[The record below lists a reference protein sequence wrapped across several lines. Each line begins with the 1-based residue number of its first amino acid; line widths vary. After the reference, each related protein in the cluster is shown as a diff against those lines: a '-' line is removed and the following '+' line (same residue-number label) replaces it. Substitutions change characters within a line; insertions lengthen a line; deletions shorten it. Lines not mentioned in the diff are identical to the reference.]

1 MAGDPVRFFLS
12 GWPWRSLAYVAGTVV
27 VATAVGFA
35 MLPVMLFPPALVL
48 AGLPVGALER
58 RRLSLLNG
66 VPAGSPHAAAPSG
79 WLRRRLGEGATWREL
94 GYTLCLLSALVV
106 VDLIG
111 LFALFV
117 ALLLLCLPLLVMLHG
132 MVQLHLR
139 LGSMIIDSPGK
150 ALIAAGG
157 VGLPA
162 VIITIYALC
171 VLAGAQAAFAR
182 WLLTPTDA
190 ERAEELAASRTR
202 LVDAFEAERR
212 RIERDLHDGAQQ
224 HLVLLSMKL
233 GLAELELGDVDPR
246 AGELVGEA
254 HQQARQALAAIREQI
269 HGIHPQVLADFGLRA
284 AVEELA
290 DRCPIAVRL
299 DLDVEPRPTA
309 AVESTAY
316 FFVSEAV
323 TNAVRHAQADRVTV
337 SGRIA
342 DGRLRLAVT
351 DNGRGGADASRG
363 SGLRGLADRVAVMD
377 GTLDVISPA
386 GGPTTLRMELPCRSA

>member
-1 MAGDPVRFFLS
+1 MAGNPFRFFLS
-12 GWPWRSLAYVAGTVV
+12 RWPWRSLAYLAGTVV
-27 VATAVGFA
+27 VATVVGFA

-58 RRLSLLNG
+58 RRLGLLNR

-79 WLRRRLGEGATWREL
+79 WLRRRLCEGATWREF
-94 GYTLCLLSALVV
+94 GYTLCLLSVLLV

-117 ALLLLCLPLLVMLHG
+117 ALLLLCLPLFGMLHG

-150 ALIAAGG
+150 ALLAAGG

-162 VIITIYALC
+162 TIVTIYALC

-190 ERAEELAASRTR
+190 ERVDELAASRTR
-202 LVDAFEAERR
+202 LVNAFEAERR

-233 GLAELELGDVDPR
+233 GLAELELGDDDRR
-246 AGELVGEA
+246 AGELVSEA
-254 HQQARQALAAIREQI
+254 HQQARRALAAIREQI
-269 HGIHPQVLADFGLRA
+269 HGIHPQVLSDFGLTA

-290 DRCPIAVRL
+290 ERCLIPVRL
-299 DLDVEPRPTA
+299 DLAVERRLPA

-323 TNAVRHAQADRVTV
+323 TNAARHAQADRVTV

-342 DGRLRLAVT
+342 DDRLLIAVA

-363 SGLRGLADRVAVMD
+363 SGLRGLADRAAVID
-377 GTLDVISPA
+377 GTLDVTSPD
-386 GGPTTLRMELPCRSA
+386 GGPTTLRMELPCRCE